1 MVLSTRAP
9 SHVPSGRVFQTPL
22 LLGSLAHVW
31 RRQPRNLENAL
42 RLQLVGSFPSP
53 HFHLQPHPAWASGAL
68 PILCPLRFRS
78 RESTRAELVL
88 QTLLPP

>member
-22 LLGSLAHVW
+22 LLASLAHVW

-53 HFHLQPHPAWASGAL
+53 HSHPQPHPAPGFRRSPDSLSFPESGEYT
-68 PILCPLRFRS
+68 C
-78 RESTRAELVL
+78 
-88 QTLLPP
+88 